1 MDISFGILP
10 TILLLTMGL
19 FAVYFLMY
27 YRFIYSIIDPLFLF
41 VFTTSFASVLA
52 IYVVPTTKDLIH
64 FFGCQAAVWIGF
76 VFAHRRANYSFVGIS
91 RPNQVYG
98 FSDQSLLRWAT
109 YLFLAVFILSNFIIG
124 YVKGFAL
131 LSDAPSIAKFA
142 NFQEGF
148 GLFRKMNWS
157 LGTFSVISL
166 VFLYFIDRRKIDI
179 VLIVIVAFL
188 SSLEGSKAALLQI
201 VVSAGVVFY
210 HPAFSDK
217 RAVLKKFQ
225 RYMPIILTGVMGV
238 VFTVLLKENDGLE
251 GAFLAFIRRLLYTSD
266 SLIYFYTPINIAYFN
281 EYSLADYFPRL
292 VNPILGFLRLQPYQ
306 EALGNT
312 LFDNL
317 RPSGFTAENITVG
330 PNIPFYMEGRIY
342 FYYWGAFPYSMLV
355 GYLYG
360 SVRTYF
366 FSITRSSAFYFVFMG
381 SFCHFAQAIIID
393 SNLTVTQLFNLFFFI
408 IPPFIILSLLITGKI
423 TIRLNNLS
431 QYYKMIQPR

>member
-1 MDISFGILP
+1 MEISFGVLP
-10 TILLLTMGL
+10 TILLWTTAL
-19 FAVYFLMY
+19 FAVYLLMY
-27 YRFIYSIIDPLFLF
+27 YRFIYSVIDPLFLF

-52 IYVVPTTKDLIH
+52 IYVVPSTQDLIH
-64 FFGCQAAVWIGF
+64 FFGCQVAVWIGF
-76 VFAHRRANYSFVGIS
+76 VIAHRQTNYSFVGIGQPG
-91 RPNQVYG
+91 RVYS
-98 FSDQSLLRWAT
+98 FSNKSLLRWST
-109 YLFLAVFILSNFIIG
+109 YLFLTVFILSNFIIG

-131 LSDAPSIAKFA
+131 LSDAPSTAKFS

-148 GLFRKMNWS
+148 GLFRKMNWA
-157 LGTFSVISL
+157 LGTFSIISL
-166 VFLYFIDRRKIDI
+166 VFMYLIDGKKIDI
-179 VLIVIVAFL
+179 LFIAIVTFF
-188 SSLEGSKAALLQI
+188 SSLEGSKGALLQI
-201 VVSAGVVFY
+201 AVSAGVVFY

-217 RAVLKKFQ
+217 RSILKKFQ
-225 RYMPIILTGVMGV
+225 RYMPLILTGVMGI

-281 EYSLADYFPRL
+281 DYSFSDYISRL

-312 LFDNL
+312 LYDNL
-317 RPSGFTAENITVG
+317 RPPDFTAESITVG

-342 FYYWGAFPYSMLV
+342 FYYLGAFPYSMLV

-366 FSITRSSAFYFVFMG
+366 FSLTRTSAFYFVFMG

-393 SNLTVTQLFNLFFFI
+393 SNLAVTQLFNLFFFT
-408 IPPFIILSLLITGKI
+408 IPLFILLSFILTGKL
-423 TIRLNNLS
+423 TLRLGSLS
-431 QYYKMIQPR
+431 QYRKIIQLR